1 MLIVDTYQL
10 VVLRQQQ
17 AIDLRKEQDI
27 NEEYALRQMQ
37 KKKPISSLPNAEIL
51 EASLSSKRVAIDLLT
66 SEIDEVEV
74 SSRRPRYLDLFH
86 ERNQLSICTARA

>member
-1 MLIVDTYQL
+1 MYQL

-17 AIDLRKEQDI
+17 AIELRKEQDI

-37 KKKPISSLPNAEIL
+37 KKKAISSLPNADIL

-74 SSRRPRYLDLFH
+74 SSRLPRYLNPFH
-86 ERNQLSICTARA
+86 ERDHPSFICTARA